1 LVPGAPQVTDVQWDT
16 APQKGA
22 LDVMT
27 IAGQIGDHQAR
38 CLPYLLT
45 LRMLARDDAET
56 PFPWLVQAEVIRA
69 TGAILAEAEAAGR
82 EVRAVPGGGPDTGI
96 FLGVR
101 LRRLA
106 AAADDAVGAAG
117 AGDFTRLRRHLRRF
131 EVLTSAIWEV
141 QDGARPGP
149 RPAEGPR
156 A

>member
-1 LVPGAPQVTDVQWDT
+1 MRPLRKEV
-16 APQKGA
+16 
-22 LDVMT
+22 LHVMT
-27 IAGQIGDHQAR
+27 IADRIRDHQAR

-56 PFPWLVQAEVIRA
+56 PFPWLARVEVTRA

-82 EVRAVPGGGPDTGI
+82 EVWAVTGGGPGTII

-106 AAADDAVGAAG
+106 TAADDAIAAAG
-117 AGDFTRLRRHLRRF
+117 AGDFARMRRHLRRF
-131 EVLTSAIWEV
+131 EALTSAIWEV

-149 RPAEGPR
+149 RPAEGPW